1 MADPQ
6 TPRNVNPNERPP
18 QGTPDTRKRRKR
30 GYRGYPNTPKA
41 GDVHTGSG
49 FGGAGSVN
57 RSGNPADSSIISERT
72 RDDAGKD

>member
-6 TPRNVNPNERPP
+6 TPRNPESKERPP
-18 QGTPDTRKRRKR
+18 EGTPGAHKHRRR
-30 GYRGYPNTPKA
+30 GYRGYPNTPKG

-57 RSGNPADSSIISERT
+57 RSGNPTDSSIISERT